1 MNINELRESFR
12 GTDFFEDISQ
22 EHLEKIASIAHA
34 VHYPPGKVVFRE
46 GELATEMYLI
56 LSGQVSLE
64 LCAPGIGCRR
74 VVTLGSGE
82 ILGWSPVLQQ
92 DYFRATARTMTRVDA
107 IALPGPQIVALC
119 EHDLRFGYEFMRR
132 TALALAKRLTAA
144 QMQLLNVFGAD
155 HHHSGKT

>member
-1 MNINELRESFR
+1 MNISELREAFR
-12 GTDFFEDISQ
+12 DTDFFADLSP

-34 VHYPPGKVVFRE
+34 VHYPPGTVVFRE

-74 VVTLGSGE
+74 VVTLGAGE
-82 ILGWSPVLQQ
+82 MLGWSPVLQQ
-92 DYFRATARTMTRVDA
+92 DFFRATARTITPVHA
-107 IALPGPQIVALC
+107 LALPGPQIVTLC

-155 HHHSGKT
+155 HPAT